1 MKLDFIL
8 NGEDVSCQAEAGD
21 RLADI
26 LRERF
31 SLLGVKEDCRSGH
44 CGLCMVSLNGRAVP
58 SCLVPAFRVRGAE
71 VVTIEG
77 FELTDDYAD
86 LREGFRKAGA
96 EPCEFCRGAVFLSA
110 AALLDERPR
119 PEAPE
124 ILEHLSA
131 VFCRCHDP
139 AALVRGVKTAADL
152 RARRMYFRANR

>member
-21 RLADI
+21 RLSNI

-31 SLLGVKEDCRSGH
+31 SLLKVKDDCRSGH
-44 CGLCMVSLNGRAVP
+44 CGLCLVILNGRIVP
-58 SCLVPAFRVRGAE
+58 ACLVPGFRVRGSE

-77 FELTDDYAD
+77 FELTDDYES

-96 EPCEFCRGAVFLSA
+96 EPCEFCRGALYLAA
-110 AALLDERPR
+110 AALLEEQPR
-119 PEAPE
+119 PEASE
-124 ILEHLSA
+124 ILERLSA

-139 AALVRGVKTAADL
+139 TALVLGVKTAAEL
-152 RARRMYFRANR
+152 RARRIYFRANR

>member
-8 NGEDVSCQAEAGD
+8 NGEDVSCQAEAGE

-31 SLLGVKEDCRSGH
+31 SLLGVRADCRSGH
-44 CGLCMVSLNGRAVP
+44 CGLCLVLLNGRTVP
-58 SCLVPAFRVRGAE
+58 ACLVPAFRVRGSE

-77 FELTDDYAD
+77 FELTDEYAD

-96 EPCEFCRGAVFLSA
+96 EPCDFCRGAVLVA
-110 AALLDERPR
+110 AASLLEEHPR
-119 PEAPE
+119 PNPPE
-124 ILEHLSA
+124 ILERLSA

-139 AALVRGVKTAADL
+139 LALVRGVQTAAEL